1 MAKSNKNAPKAAD
14 TKKIVETAETP
25 VEAVEVPVA
34 AEAVEVP
41 AAVEAKA
48 EKKTPAKKAAKKT
61 AAAKKPAEKKETAAK
76 TSRKSAAKTNIFIQ
90 YLGAEVSSADLVEK
104 AKADSGVEAPKT
116 VNIYVKP
123 EENMVYYVVDDKAG
137 EYQLA

>member
-1 MAKSNKNAPKAAD
+1 MAKSNKNAPKATD

-48 EKKTPAKKAAKKT
+48 EKKTPAKKTAKKT